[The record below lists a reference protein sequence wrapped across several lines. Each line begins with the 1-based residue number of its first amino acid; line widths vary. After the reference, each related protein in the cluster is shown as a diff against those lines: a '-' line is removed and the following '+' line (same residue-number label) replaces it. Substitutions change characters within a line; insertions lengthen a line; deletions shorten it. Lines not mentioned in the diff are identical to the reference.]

1 MSTWLQ
7 LQGESWCA
15 GNSAPRAIE
24 RHSLDSALVRLR
36 ELGATVSLLDVGA
49 ATSAWDVVVSVKQVL
64 PLPDWCGAG
73 WDSIDDA
80 FEELR
85 QGLSFPTAVVVTGV
99 ARLLDAHLRVGLETV
114 VRLSELE
121 RAFSIAGDQFLVFYV
136 GGD

>member
-15 GNSAPRAIE
+15 GTSAPRVIE
-24 RHSLDSALVRLR
+24 RHALDSALARLR
-36 ELGATVSLLDVGA
+36 DLGATVFLLDVGA
-49 ATSAWDVVVSVKQVL
+49 ATSAWDVVISLKQVL
-64 PLPDWCGAG
+64 PLPEWCGAS

-85 QGLSFPTAVVVTGV
+85 QGLGFPTAVVITGG

-114 VRLSELE
+114 IRLSELE

-136 GGD
+136 AGD